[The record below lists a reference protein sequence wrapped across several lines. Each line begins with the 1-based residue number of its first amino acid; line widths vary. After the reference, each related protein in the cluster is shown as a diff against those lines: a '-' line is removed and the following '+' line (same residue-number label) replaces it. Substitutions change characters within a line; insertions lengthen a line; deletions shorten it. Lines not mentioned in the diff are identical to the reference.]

1 MDNSLSVMILTGGTS
16 KRFGSDKS
24 EALLGDRA
32 LIDHLIDEIPA
43 GLPIVIVGP
52 PRDSYGAQIQVVQES
67 PAHGGPVAAIAAGVA
82 LVQTKLVAIFATD
95 MPYGPL
101 LIPQLIDSLHA
112 ECDAV
117 LPVDAEGY
125 AQPLSALYRVDALL
139 QAVSSFATVDG
150 ESMRNLVASLKV
162 VKIPIDKSSAHML
175 LDIDTQADLTEAVSS
190 YKGMNPPLT
199 SKEGR

>member
-1 MDNSLSVMILTGGTS
+1 MDNSFTVMILTGGTS

-24 EALLGDRA
+24 EALFGDRA
-32 LIDHLIDEIPA
+32 LIDHLISEIPTDV
-43 GLPIVIVGP
+43 PIVIVGP
-52 PRDSYGAQIQVVQES
+52 PRDSYGAQIKVVQES
-67 PAHGGPVAAIAAGVA
+67 PALGGPVAAIAAGMA

-101 LIPQLIDSLHA
+101 LIPQLVDSLGK

-139 QAVSSFATVDG
+139 QAFSAFGIVNG
-150 ESMRNLVASLKV
+150 ESMRNLVAGLKV
-162 VKIPIDKSSAHML
+162 VKIPIDKSRAHLL
-175 LDIDTQADLTEAVSS
+175 LDIDTQADLAEAVSS

-199 SKEGR
+199 SEEGR

>member
-1 MDNSLSVMILTGGTS
+1 
-16 KRFGSDKS
+16 
-24 EALLGDRA
+24 
-32 LIDHLIDEIPA
+32 
-43 GLPIVIVGP
+43 
-52 PRDSYGAQIQVVQES
+52 
-67 PAHGGPVAAIAAGVA
+67 
-82 LVQTKLVAIFATD
+82 
-95 MPYGPL
+95 
-101 LIPQLIDSLHA
+101 
-112 ECDAV
+112 
-117 LPVDAEGY
+117 VDAEGY

>member
-1 MDNSLSVMILTGGTS
+1 M
-16 KRFGSDKS
+16 
-24 EALLGDRA
+24 
-32 LIDHLIDEIPA
+32 
-43 GLPIVIVGP
+43 
-52 PRDSYGAQIQVVQES
+52 
-67 PAHGGPVAAIAAGVA
+67 
-82 LVQTKLVAIFATD
+82 AIFATD

-139 QAVSSFATVDG
+139 LAVSAFATVNG

-199 SKEGR
+199 SEEGR